1 MRLRNV
7 AVAVAISLPTVGLGG
22 SALADGDGPFKKIPI
37 SFTAGPPLPGGAP
50 GGELTTD
57 CTTGDA
63 CVAGFNFGTGG
74 TVVGDFAGDYVE
86 VFAFGTPEGG
96 GASVVT
102 GTGGFTGT
110 VKRCGTG
117 SFVWTEFGVAP
128 CRRKLRINANDL
140 PRVRHRRPGR
150 HHRKLEAVVHLGQLE
165 RLGPLQGRRL
175 TR

>member
-7 AVAVAISLPTVGLGG
+7 VVAVAISLPAVGLGG

-37 SFTAGPPLPGGAP
+37 SFTAGPPLPGGVP

-117 SFVWTEFGVAP
+117 SFVWTEFGVVRADGSFESTQTIFP
-128 CRRKLRINANDL
+128 GSGTGDL
-140 PRVRHRRPGR
+140 VGITGSWKQSSTSDSLSGSVRC
-150 HHRKLEAVVHLGQLE
+150 KVDD
-165 RLGPLQGRRL
+165 
-175 TR
+175 

>member
-7 AVAVAISLPTVGLGG
+7 AVAVAIILPAVALGG

-37 SFTAGPPLPGGAP
+37 SFTAGPPLPGAVP

-57 CTTGDA
+57 CTSGGA

-86 VFAFGTPEGG
+86 VFAFGTPAGG
-96 GASVVT
+96 GRSVVT

-117 SFVWTEFGVAP
+117 SFVWTEFGVARADGSFEGTQTIFP
-128 CRRKLRINANDL
+128 GSGTGDLVGITGSWKQSSTSANL
-140 PRVRHRRPGR
+140 SGSVRC
-150 HHRKLEAVVHLGQLE
+150 KVDD
-165 RLGPLQGRRL
+165 
-175 TR
+175 